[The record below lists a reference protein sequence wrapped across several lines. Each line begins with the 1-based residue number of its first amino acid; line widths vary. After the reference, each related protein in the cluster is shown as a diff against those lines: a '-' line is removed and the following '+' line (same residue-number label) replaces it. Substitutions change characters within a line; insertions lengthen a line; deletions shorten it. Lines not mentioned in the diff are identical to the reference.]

1 MRSSPSKMVAVVSV
15 ATLVVAAVLS
25 LLNNTRGLAPWQDAL
40 FAVLVWASPV
50 LLLVFTGA
58 LVWAVADLRRAVEH
72 RTRLNIA
79 VALLGLIVLVWGAWL
94 GLELFARML
103 CVDCVR

>member
-1 MRSSPSKMVAVVSV
+1 MSVPRPAPAAAEESGRAAGRRLGLLTDLVAL
-15 ATLVVAAVLS
+15 ARPLHAAKS
-25 LLNNTRGLAPWQDAL
+25 
-40 FAVLVWASPV
+40 V
-50 LLLVFTGA
+50 LLVP
-58 LVWAVADLRRAVEH
+58 
-72 RTRLNIA
+72 